1 MSVFEQL
8 NTIKKNIAQVQDPAL
23 LFAMNKKVRELES
36 QIETIKQLKVIL

>member
-8 NTIKKNIAQVQDPAL
+8 NTIKQNIAQVHDPAL